1 MKKYIP
7 NILSILRIICSALLL
22 FISDRII
29 FIFLYFIIGLTDI
42 LDGFIAR
49 KFNIESELG
58 ARLDSF
64 ADFVFYIILFFIFT
78 RLYNQI
84 MTVNYKMVLI
94 GLLFVHLLNLLLT
107 KLKYKKFVFVHTI
120 ANKTSGILVYFSPAI
135 ILFKQSNLIIWVIF
149 LFIFIA
155 ALEELLITI
164 ISSEVNLNRKSVF
177 CK

>member
-22 FISDRII
+22 FISDRIS

-58 ARLDSF
+58 ARIDSF
-64 ADFVFYIILFFIFT
+64 ADFVFYIILFFIFS
-78 RLYNQI
+78 RSYNQI
-84 MTVNYKMVLI
+84 MTTNYKMVLI
-94 GLLFVHLLNLLLT
+94 GILVVRLLNVLLT
-107 KLKYKKFVFVHTI
+107 KLKYKKFVFLHTI
-120 ANKTSGILVYFSPAI
+120 ANKTSGILVYFSPVI
-135 ILFKQSNLIIWVIF
+135 ILFKQNNLIIWIVF
-149 LFIFIA
+149 LLIFIA
-155 ALEELLITI
+155 TLEELLITI
-164 ISSEVNLNRKSVF
+164 IYSEVNLNRKSIF